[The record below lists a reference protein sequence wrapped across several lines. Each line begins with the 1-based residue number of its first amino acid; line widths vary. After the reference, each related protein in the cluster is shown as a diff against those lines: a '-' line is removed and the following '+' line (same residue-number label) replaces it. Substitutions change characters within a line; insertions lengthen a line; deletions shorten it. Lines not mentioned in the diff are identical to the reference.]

1 MTDTIS
7 KTEDVVQVPDDTP
20 QIDHPEATAASWAA
34 MPLAASTGAVSAL
47 TWTSRR

>member
-7 KTEDVVQVPDDTP
+7 KTEDVVQVTDDTP

-34 MPLAASTGAVSAL
+34 MPAPPRPLAVSAL
-47 TWTSRR
+47 TWTPRR